1 VLLDSDVFK
10 LLDYRAHGLG
20 MGWWGEY
27 GAGDGEVVGGEE
39 ALEGGEEEGSVGGGV
54 EVDVDGVEAVEVFIL
69 IAGIVGGEAEV
80 GLGLGR
86 ERGEGIDGDGEEGG
100 VLVVVG
106 YEDVVQGW
114 EGLGGVY
121 RGDRRGLTA
130 VKGVLVWRSCCIGD
144 LDTCTSLCRIL
155 VEVEVGAFVKA
166 VVRRL
171 CSRRPVEVVDIG
183 EAVVS
188 CQSMASLL
196 IYGKM
201 W

>member
-1 VLLDSDVFK
+1 
-10 LLDYRAHGLG
+10 

-27 GAGDGEVVGGEE
+27 GSGDCEVVGGKE

-69 IAGIVGGEAEV
+69 VAGVVGWQAEV

-121 RGDRRGLTA
+121 GGVRRGLTA
-130 VKGVLVWRSCCIGD
+130 VEGVLVWRSCCIGD
-144 LDTCTSLCRIL
+144 LDTCSSLCGIL

-166 VVRRL
+166 MVRWL
-171 CSRRPVEVVDIG
+171 CSRRAVEVVDIG

-188 CQSMASLL
+188 CQYMVSIW

-201 W
+201 R